1 MTTYLELPTRG
12 RMPILG
18 LGTWQALQ
26 GAARDAVKFAIDVGY
41 RHFDCAYMY
50 QNESEIGDA
59 LRQKM
64 EEGVLRR
71 EELFIVSKLW
81 STFHERS
88 LVMEACQKTL
98 AALQLDYLDLY
109 LMHSPMGFKAG
120 EELFPA
126 DGNSMI
132 IPSDTDF
139 LDTWEAMEE
148 LVDMGMVKAI
158 GVSNFN
164 HKQMDR
170 LLGKPGL
177 RHKPAN
183 NQIESHPYLPQEE
196 LIKFCQ
202 SKGISVTAYC
212 PLGAPNWP
220 GSKPDHISLFD
231 DPQIKEIALKHNKT
245 PAQVLIRLQ
254 IQRNV
259 SVIPKSVT
267 PQRIEENFKC
277 FSLLLLFFLQTNFF
291 VSLQTEATQLFG
303 TFMQVF
309 DFELTEEEMETL
321 LGFKKRYRICAL
333 SELGTLGFLQAQ
345 CS

>member
-1 MTTYLELPTRG
+1 F
-12 RMPILG
+12 
-18 LGTWQALQ
+18 QSLQ

-41 RHFDCAYMY
+41 RHFDCAYLY

-59 LRQKM
+59 LQEKI
-64 EEGVLRR
+64 EEGIVKR
-71 EELFIVSKLW
+71 EDLFIVSKLW

-88 LVMEACQKTL
+88 LVKEACQKTL

-109 LMHSPMGFKAG
+109 LMHWPMGFKAG
-120 EELFPA
+120 EELLPA
-126 DGNSMI
+126 DGNGMI
-132 IPSDTDF
+132 IPDDTDF

-148 LVDMGMVKAI
+148 LVDVGMVKAI

-164 HKQMDR
+164 RKQIAQ
-170 LLGKPGL
+170 LLSKPGL

-220 GSKPDHISLFD
+220 WSKPEDISLFD
-231 DPQIKEIALKHNKT
+231 DPQIKEMALKYNKT

-259 SVIPKSVT
+259 CVIPKSVT
-267 PQRIEENFKC
+267 PYRIEENFK
-277 FSLLLLFFLQTNFF
+277 
-291 VSLQTEATQLFG
+291 
-303 TFMQVF
+303 VF
-309 DFELTEEEMETL
+309 DFELAKEDMETFL
-321 LGFKKRYRICAL
+321 AFKKRYRICAL
-333 SELGTLGFLQAQ
+333 SECRNHKDYPFLED
-345 CS
+345 

>member
-1 MTTYLELPTRG
+1 MATHLELPAGG

-18 LGTWQALQ
+18 LGTWQSLQ
-26 GAARDAVKFAIDVGY
+26 GAARDAVEFAIDVGY
-41 RHFDCAYMY
+41 RHLDCAHMY

-59 LRQKM
+59 LRHKM
-64 EEGVLRR
+64 EQGVVRR
-71 EELFIVSKLW
+71 EELFVVSKLW

-88 LVMEACQKTL
+88 LVKEACQKTL

-109 LMHSPMGFKAG
+109 LMHCPMGFK
-120 EELFPA
+120 
-126 DGNSMI
+126 
-132 IPSDTDF
+132 
-139 LDTWEAMEE
+139 AMEE
-148 LVDMGMVKAI
+148 LVDVGMVKAI

-164 HKQMDR
+164 QKQINQ

-202 SKGISVTAYC
+202 AKGISVTAYC

-220 GSKPDHISLFD
+220 GSKPDHISLLD

-267 PQRIEENFKC
+267 PQRIEENFK
-277 FSLLLLFFLQTNFF
+277 
-291 VSLQTEATQLFG
+291 
-303 TFMQVF
+303 VF
-309 DFELTEEEMETL
+309 DFELSAEEMETL
-321 LGFKKRYRICAL
+321 LGFTKRYRICAL
-333 SELGTLGFLQAQ
+333 TQCKNHKDYPFLED
-345 CS
+345 

>member
-1 MTTYLELPTRG
+1 MATYLELPTRG

-26 GAARDAVKFAIDVGY
+26 GTARDAVKFAIDVGY

-64 EEGVLRR
+64 EEGVVRR

-88 LVMEACQKTL
+88 LVKEVCQKTL

-109 LMHSPMGFKAG
+109 LMHCPMGFK
-120 EELFPA
+120 
-126 DGNSMI
+126 
-132 IPSDTDF
+132 
-139 LDTWEAMEE
+139 AMEE
-148 LVDMGMVKAI
+148 LVDVGMVKAI

-164 HKQMDR
+164 HKQMGR

-183 NQIESHPYLPQEE
+183 NQIESHPCLPQEE

-267 PQRIEENFKC
+267 PQHIEENFK
-277 FSLLLLFFLQTNFF
+277 
-291 VSLQTEATQLFG
+291 
-303 TFMQVF
+303 VF

-333 SELGTLGFLQAQ
+333 SECKNHKDYPF
-345 CS
+345 SED